1 MTITRRVTF
10 GAAALILTIPLMS
23 ACGND
28 AKDATSSAPAR
39 ASQPVSPLTTAEKTE
54 AVPDPATSEAPA
66 SDQPPVDATDPVIM
80 ALEAFMKDHAGVVIV
95 DVDRED
101 HADVVEVK
109 VVDNDKVQKFQV
121 TPDGMATEVPTD
133 DANDDDVAKAKAAK
147 VTALDAAK
155 QARAKQQNG
164 AIDSIDIEDN
174 SNPLSWKVE
183 FDDPNGA
190 TVAQELIP
198 AQ

>member
-1 MTITRRVTF
+1 MTITQRVTF
-10 GAAALILTIPLMS
+10 GAAALILTIPLMT
-23 ACGND
+23 ACGNN

-54 AVPDPATSEAPA
+54 AMAEATSQTPT
-66 SDQPPVDATDPVIM
+66 SDQPPADTTDPVIM
-80 ALEAFMKDHAGVVIV
+80 ALEAFAKDHAGAVIV

-164 AIDSIDIEDN
+164 AIDSIDIEDD
-174 SNPLSWKVE
+174 SNPVSWKVE

>member
-10 GAAALILTIPLMS
+10 GAAALILTIPLMT

-198 AQ
+198 VQ

>member
-10 GAAALILTIPLMS
+10 GAAALILTIPLMT
-23 ACGND
+23 ACGNN

-54 AVPDPATSEAPA
+54 AMAEATSQTPT
-66 SDQPPVDATDPVIM
+66 SDQPPADTTDPVIM
-80 ALEAFMKDHAGVVIV
+80 ALEAFAKDHAGAVIV

-164 AIDSIDIEDN
+164 AIDSIDIEDD
-174 SNPLSWKVE
+174 SNPVSWKVE
-183 FDDPNGA
+183 FDDPNGV

>member
-1 MTITRRVTF
+1 MATLGFTQLKTMLTIGGLWRTGVHRTRSI
-10 GAAALILTIPLMS
+10 ALIPFHDFFRVRGFFNPLFNTMGNLTLFVPLGILLGVWWVMH
-23 ACGND
+23 GRW
-28 AKDATSSAPAR
+28 SS
-39 ASQPVSPLTTAEKTE
+39 TA
-54 AVPDPATSEAPA
+54 
-66 SDQPPVDATDPVIM
+66 
-80 ALEAFMKDHAGVVIV
+80 
-95 DVDRED
+95 
-101 HADVVEVK
+101 
-109 VVDNDKVQKFQV
+109 KFQV

-164 AIDSIDIEDN
+164 AIDSIDIEDD
-174 SNPLSWKVE
+174 SNPVSWKVE
-183 FDDPNGA
+183 FDDPNGV

>member
-1 MTITRRVTF
+1 MTITRLVTF
-10 GAAALILTIPLMS
+10 GAAALILTIPLMT

-54 AVPDPATSEAPA
+54 AVPDPATSEAPT

-133 DANDDDVAKAKAAK
+133 DANDDDVAKAKGAK

-164 AIDSIDIEDN
+164 AIDSIDIEDD
-174 SNPLSWKVE
+174 SNPVSWKVE
-183 FDDPNGA
+183 FDDPNGV

>member
-1 MTITRRVTF
+1 MTITQRVTF
-10 GAAALILTIPLMS
+10 GAAALILTIPLMT
-23 ACGND
+23 ACGNN

-54 AVPDPATSEAPA
+54 AMVEATSQAPT
-66 SDQPPVDATDPVIM
+66 SDQPPADTTDPVIM
-80 ALEAFMKDHAGVVIV
+80 ALEAFAKDHAGAVIV

-133 DANDDDVAKAKAAK
+133 DTNDDDVAKAKAAK

-164 AIDSIDIEDN
+164 AIDSIDIEDD
-174 SNPLSWKVE
+174 SNPVSWKVE

>member
-1 MTITRRVTF
+1 MTITQRVTF
-10 GAAALILTIPLMS
+10 GAAALILTIPLMT
-23 ACGND
+23 ACGNN

-54 AVPDPATSEAPA
+54 AMVEATSQAPT
-66 SDQPPVDATDPVIM
+66 SDQPPADTTDPVIM
-80 ALEAFMKDHAGVVIV
+80 ALEAFAKDHAGAVIV

>member
-1 MTITRRVTF
+1 MTITQRVTF
-10 GAAALILTIPLMS
+10 GAAALILTIPLMT
-23 ACGND
+23 ACGNN
-28 AKDATSSAPAR
+28 AKGATSSAPAR

-54 AVPDPATSEAPA
+54 AMVEATSQAPT
-66 SDQPPVDATDPVIM
+66 SDQPPADTTDPVIM
-80 ALEAFMKDHAGVVIV
+80 ALEAFAKDHAGAVIV

-133 DANDDDVAKAKAAK
+133 DTNDDDVAKAKAAK

-164 AIDSIDIEDN
+164 AIDSIDIEDD
-174 SNPLSWKVE
+174 SNPVSWKVE

-190 TVAQELIP
+190 TIAQELIP

>member
-1 MTITRRVTF
+1 MTITQRVTF
-10 GAAALILTIPLMS
+10 GAAALILTIPLMT
-23 ACGND
+23 ACGNN

-54 AVPDPATSEAPA
+54 AMAEATSQTPT
-66 SDQPPVDATDPVIM
+66 SDQPPADTTDPVIM
-80 ALEAFMKDHAGVVIV
+80 ALEAFAKDHAGAVIV

-164 AIDSIDIEDN
+164 AIDSIDIEDD
-174 SNPLSWKVE
+174 SNPVSWKVE
-183 FDDPNGA
+183 FDDPNGV

>member
-1 MTITRRVTF
+1 MTITQRVTF
-10 GAAALILTIPLMS
+10 GAAALILTIPLMT
-23 ACGND
+23 ACGNN

-54 AVPDPATSEAPA
+54 AMAEATSQSPT
-66 SDQPPVDATDPVIM
+66 SDQPPADTTDPVIM
-80 ALEAFMKDHAGVVIV
+80 ALEAFAKDHAGAVIV

-133 DANDDDVAKAKAAK
+133 DTNDDDVAKAKAAK

-164 AIDSIDIEDN
+164 AIDSIDIEDD
-174 SNPLSWKVE
+174 SNPVSWKVE
-183 FDDPNGA
+183 FDDPNGV

>member
-1 MTITRRVTF
+1 MTITQRVTF
-10 GAAALILTIPLMS
+10 GAAALILTIPLMT
-23 ACGND
+23 ACGNN

-54 AVPDPATSEAPA
+54 AMAEATSQTPT
-66 SDQPPVDATDPVIM
+66 SDQPPADTTDPVIM
-80 ALEAFMKDHAGVVIV
+80 ALEAFAKDHAGAVIV

-133 DANDDDVAKAKAAK
+133 NANDDDVAKAKAAK

-164 AIDSIDIEDN
+164 AIDSIDIEDD
-174 SNPLSWKVE
+174 SNPVSWKVE
-183 FDDPNGA
+183 FDDPNGV

>member
-1 MTITRRVTF
+1 MTITQRVTF
-10 GAAALILTIPLMS
+10 GAAALILTIPLMT
-23 ACGND
+23 ACGNN

-54 AVPDPATSEAPA
+54 AMVEATSQAPT
-66 SDQPPVDATDPVIM
+66 SDQPPADTTDPVIM
-80 ALEAFMKDHAGVVIV
+80 ALEAFAKDHAGAVIV

-133 DANDDDVAKAKAAK
+133 DTNDDDVAKAKAAK

-164 AIDSIDIEDN
+164 AIDSIDIEDD
-174 SNPLSWKVE
+174 SNPVSWKVE
-183 FDDPNGA
+183 FDDPTGA
-190 TVAQELIP
+190 TIAQELIP

>member
-1 MTITRRVTF
+1 MTITQRVTF
-10 GAAALILTIPLMS
+10 GAAALILTIPLMT
-23 ACGND
+23 ACGNN

-54 AVPDPATSEAPA
+54 ARAEAPPQA
-66 SDQPPVDATDPVIM
+66 PTSDQPPADTTDPVIM
-80 ALEAFMKDHAGVVIV
+80 ALEAFAKDHAGAVIV

-133 DANDDDVAKAKAAK
+133 DTNDDDVAKAKAAK

-164 AIDSIDIEDN
+164 AIDSIDIEDD
-174 SNPLSWKVE
+174 SNPVSWKVE
-183 FDDPNGA
+183 FDDPNGV

>member
-1 MTITRRVTF
+1 MTITQRVTF
-10 GAAALILTIPLMS
+10 GAAALILTIPLMT
-23 ACGND
+23 ACGNN

-54 AVPDPATSEAPA
+54 AMVEATSQAPT
-66 SDQPPVDATDPVIM
+66 SDQPPADTTDPVIM
-80 ALEAFMKDHAGVVIV
+80 ALEAFAKDHAGAVIV

-133 DANDDDVAKAKAAK
+133 DTNDDDVAKAKAAK

-155 QARAKQQNG
+155 QARTKQQNG
-164 AIDSIDIEDN
+164 AIDSIDIEDD
-174 SNPLSWKVE
+174 SNPVSWKVE

-190 TVAQELIP
+190 TIAQELIP

>member
-1 MTITRRVTF
+1 MTITQRVTF
-10 GAAALILTIPLMS
+10 GAAALILTIPLMT
-23 ACGND
+23 ACGNN

-54 AVPDPATSEAPA
+54 AMVEATSQAPT
-66 SDQPPVDATDPVIM
+66 SDQPPADTTDPVIM
-80 ALEAFMKDHAGVVIV
+80 ALEAFAKDHAGAVIV

-164 AIDSIDIEDN
+164 AIDSIDIEDD
-174 SNPLSWKVE
+174 SNPVSWKVE

-190 TVAQELIP
+190 TIAQELIP

>member
-10 GAAALILTIPLMS
+10 GAAALILTIPLMT

-54 AVPDPATSEAPA
+54 AVADAATSEAPA
-66 SDQPPVDATDPVIM
+66 SDQPPVDVTDPVIM

-133 DANDDDVAKAKAAK
+133 DANDDDVAKA
-147 VTALDAAK
+147 
-155 QARAKQQNG
+155 
-164 AIDSIDIEDN
+164 
-174 SNPLSWKVE
+174 
-183 FDDPNGA
+183 
-190 TVAQELIP
+190 
-198 AQ
+198 

>member
-10 GAAALILTIPLMS
+10 GAAALILTIPLMT

-54 AVPDPATSEAPA
+54 AVPDPAASEAPA

>member
-1 MTITRRVTF
+1 MTITQRVTF
-10 GAAALILTIPLMS
+10 GAAALILTIPLMT
-23 ACGND
+23 ACGNN

-54 AVPDPATSEAPA
+54 AMAEATSQTPT
-66 SDQPPVDATDPVIM
+66 SDQPPADTTDPVIM
-80 ALEAFMKDHAGVVIV
+80 ALEAFAKDHAGAVIV

-109 VVDNDKVQKFQV
+109 VVDNDKVQRFQV

-164 AIDSIDIEDN
+164 AIDSIDIEDD
-174 SNPLSWKVE
+174 SNPVSWKVE
-183 FDDPNGA
+183 FDDPNGV

>member
-1 MTITRRVTF
+1 
-10 GAAALILTIPLMS
+10 
-23 ACGND
+23 
-28 AKDATSSAPAR
+28 
-39 ASQPVSPLTTAEKTE
+39 
-54 AVPDPATSEAPA
+54 
-66 SDQPPVDATDPVIM
+66 M

-164 AIDSIDIEDN
+164 AIDSIDIEDD
-174 SNPLSWKVE
+174 SNPVSWKVE

>member
-1 MTITRRVTF
+1 MTITQRVTF
-10 GAAALILTIPLMS
+10 GAAALILTIPLMT
-23 ACGND
+23 ACGNN

-54 AVPDPATSEAPA
+54 AMVEATSQAPT
-66 SDQPPVDATDPVIM
+66 SDQPPADTTDPVIM
-80 ALEAFMKDHAGVVIV
+80 ALEAFAKDHAGAVIV

-133 DANDDDVAKAKAAK
+133 DANDDDVAKAKGAK

-164 AIDSIDIEDN
+164 AIDSIDIEDD
-174 SNPLSWKVE
+174 SNPVSWKVE

-190 TVAQELIP
+190 TIAQELIP

>member
-10 GAAALILTIPLMS
+10 GAAALILTIPLMT

-164 AIDSIDIEDN
+164 AIDSIDIEDD
-174 SNPLSWKVE
+174 SNPVSWKVE
-183 FDDPNGA
+183 FDDPNGV

>member
-10 GAAALILTIPLMS
+10 GAAALILTIPLMT

-66 SDQPPVDATDPVIM
+66 SDQPTVDATDPVIM

>member
-1 MTITRRVTF
+1 MTITQRVTF
-10 GAAALILTIPLMS
+10 GAAALILTIPLMT
-23 ACGND
+23 ACGNN

-39 ASQPVSPLTTAEKTE
+39 ASQPVSPLTPAEKTE
-54 AVPDPATSEAPA
+54 AMAEATSQAPT
-66 SDQPPVDATDPVIM
+66 SDQPPADTTDPVIM
-80 ALEAFMKDHAGVVIV
+80 ALEAFAKDHAGAVIV

-164 AIDSIDIEDN
+164 AIDSIDIEDD
-174 SNPLSWKVE
+174 SNPVSWKVE

-190 TVAQELIP
+190 TIAQELIP

>member
-1 MTITRRVTF
+1 MTITQRVTF
-10 GAAALILTIPLMS
+10 GAAALILTIPLMT
-23 ACGND
+23 ACGNN

-54 AVPDPATSEAPA
+54 AMVEATSQAPT
-66 SDQPPVDATDPVIM
+66 SDQPPADTTDLVIM
-80 ALEAFMKDHAGVVIV
+80 ALEAFAKDHAGAVIV

-133 DANDDDVAKAKAAK
+133 DTNDDDVAKAKAAK

-164 AIDSIDIEDN
+164 AIDSIDIEDD
-174 SNPLSWKVE
+174 SNPVSWKVE

-190 TVAQELIP
+190 TIAQELIP

>member
-1 MTITRRVTF
+1 MTITQRVTF
-10 GAAALILTIPLMS
+10 GAAALILTIPLMT
-23 ACGND
+23 ACGNN

-39 ASQPVSPLTTAEKTE
+39 ASQPVSPLTTAEKAE
-54 AVPDPATSEAPA
+54 AMAEATSQAPT
-66 SDQPPVDATDPVIM
+66 SDQPPADTTDPVIM
-80 ALEAFMKDHAGVVIV
+80 ALEAFAKDHAGAVIV

-164 AIDSIDIEDN
+164 AIDSIDIEDD
-174 SNPLSWKVE
+174 SNPVSWKVE

>member
-10 GAAALILTIPLMS
+10 GAAALILTIPLMT

-133 DANDDDVAKAKAAK
+133 DTNDDDVAKAKAAK

-164 AIDSIDIEDN
+164 AIDSIDIEDD
-174 SNPLSWKVE
+174 SNPVSWKVE

>member
-1 MTITRRVTF
+1 MTITQRVTF
-10 GAAALILTIPLMS
+10 GAAALILTIPLMT
-23 ACGND
+23 ACGNN

-54 AVPDPATSEAPA
+54 AMVEATSQAPT
-66 SDQPPVDATDPVIM
+66 SDQPPADTTDPVIM
-80 ALEAFMKDHAGVVIV
+80 ALEAFAKDHAGAVIV

-133 DANDDDVAKAKAAK
+133 DANDDDVAKAKGAK

-164 AIDSIDIEDN
+164 AIDSIDIEDD
-174 SNPLSWKVE
+174 SNPVSWKVE
-183 FDDPNGA
+183 FDDPNGV

>member
-1 MTITRRVTF
+1 MTITQRVTF
-10 GAAALILTIPLMS
+10 GAAALILTIPLMT
-23 ACGND
+23 ACGNN

-54 AVPDPATSEAPA
+54 AMVEATSQAPT
-66 SDQPPVDATDPVIM
+66 SDQPPADTTDPVIM
-80 ALEAFMKDHAGVVIV
+80 ALEAFAKDHAGAVIV

-133 DANDDDVAKAKAAK
+133 DANDDVAKAKAAK

-164 AIDSIDIEDN
+164 AIDSIDIEDD
-174 SNPLSWKVE
+174 SNPVSWKVE
-183 FDDPNGA
+183 FDDPNGV

>member
-10 GAAALILTIPLMS
+10 GAAALILTIPLMT

-39 ASQPVSPLTTAEKTE
+39 ASQPVSPLTTAEKTKAMAE
-54 AVPDPATSEAPA
+54 ATSQAPT
-66 SDQPPVDATDPVIM
+66 SDQPPADTTDPVIM
-80 ALEAFMKDHAGVVIV
+80 ALEAFTKDHAGAVIV

-133 DANDDDVAKAKAAK
+133 DANDDDVAKAKGAK

-164 AIDSIDIEDN
+164 AIDSIDIEDD

>member
-10 GAAALILTIPLMS
+10 GAAALILTIPLMT

-39 ASQPVSPLTTAEKTE
+39 ASQPVSPLTTAEKTD
-54 AVPDPATSEAPA
+54 AATSEAPA
-66 SDQPPVDATDPVIM
+66 SDQPPVDVTDPVIM

-164 AIDSIDIEDN
+164 AIDSIDIEDD
-174 SNPLSWKVE
+174 SNPVSWKVE
-183 FDDPNGA
+183 FDDPNGV

>member
-1 MTITRRVTF
+1 MTITQRVTF
-10 GAAALILTIPLMS
+10 GAAALILTIPLMT
-23 ACGND
+23 ACGNN

-54 AVPDPATSEAPA
+54 AMTEATSQAPT
-66 SDQPPVDATDPVIM
+66 SDQPPADTTDPVIM
-80 ALEAFMKDHAGVVIV
+80 ALEAFAKDHAGVVIV

-164 AIDSIDIEDN
+164 AIDSIDIEDD
-174 SNPLSWKVE
+174 SNPVSWKVE

-190 TVAQELIP
+190 TIAQELIP

>member
-1 MTITRRVTF
+1 MMLRMPRV
-10 GAAALILTIPLMS
+10 PRQREP
-23 ACGND
+23 
-28 AKDATSSAPAR
+28 AK
-39 ASQPVSPLTTAEKTE
+39 KTE

-164 AIDSIDIEDN
+164 AIDSIDIEDD
-174 SNPLSWKVE
+174 SNPVSWKVE

>member
-1 MTITRRVTF
+1 MTITQRVTF
-10 GAAALILTIPLMS
+10 GAAALILTIPLMT
-23 ACGND
+23 ACGNN

-54 AVPDPATSEAPA
+54 AMAEATSQTPT
-66 SDQPPVDATDPVIM
+66 SDQLPADTTDPVIM
-80 ALEAFMKDHAGVVIV
+80 ALEAFAKDHAGAVIV

-133 DANDDDVAKAKAAK
+133 DTNDDDVAKAKAAK

-164 AIDSIDIEDN
+164 AIDSIDIEDD
-174 SNPLSWKVE
+174 SNPVSWKVE
-183 FDDPNGA
+183 FDDPNGV